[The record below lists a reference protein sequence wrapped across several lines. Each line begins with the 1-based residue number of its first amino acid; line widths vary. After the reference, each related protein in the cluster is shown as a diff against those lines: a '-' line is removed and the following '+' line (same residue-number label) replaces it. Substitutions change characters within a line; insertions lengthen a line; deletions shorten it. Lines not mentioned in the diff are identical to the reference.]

1 MITSKDNQ
9 LVKYIKS
16 LSQKKYRDLN
26 HEYIVEG
33 YKMVK
38 EALESKE
45 NISKII
51 ICEELCVNVLETD
64 SDFKKILERAS
75 DNLEYVSKNV
85 FEYISD
91 TMSPQGFL
99 AIVKEKEIKIET
111 YSNVI
116 FALDDLQDPGN
127 LGTIIRTLDSAGYK
141 DLILS
146 NDTADAYNP
155 KVVRSTMGAI
165 FRLNIHKN
173 VDLKEELEELKAQ
186 GYKIVVTDLNTDK
199 YYYDLNFEDKLIIV
213 IGNESKGVSQEI
225 KALADVKVIIPM
237 IGKTESLN
245 AAVATS
251 IIAYEGVRQKFATKK

>member
-1 MITSKDNQ
+1 MITSKENQ

-38 EALESKE
+38 EAIEASE
-45 NISKII
+45 NISKIV
-51 ICEELCVNVLETD
+51 ICEDLFSNVLEED
-64 SDFKKILERAS
+64 SYFKKLLAS
-75 DNLEYVSKNV
+75 NSEKIEYVSEKV

-91 TMSPQGFL
+91 TMSPQGIL
-99 AIVKEKEIKIET
+99 AVVKERESSNDS

-146 NDTADAYNP
+146 KDTADSYNP

-165 FRLNIHKN
+165 FRLNIHRKFS
-173 VDLKEELEELKAQ
+173 LKEELQSLKSQ

-199 YYYDLNFEDKLIIV
+199 YYYDLDFEDKLVII
-213 IGNESKGVSQEI
+213 IGNESKGVSEEI
-225 KALADVKVIIPM
+225 KALADLKVIIPM
-237 IGKTESLN
+237 VGKTESLN